1 MRRTQSD
8 ARTAQDGTRLARL
21 PDSLAQQLA
30 ATPETGDGY
39 WNVVIRLWD
48 GREFGGIGIV
58 DGEMIGV
65 PAAIETREVVAIGL
79 ETGDW
84 IRLGAVDP

>member
-1 MRRTQSD
+1 
-8 ARTAQDGTRLARL
+8 
-21 PDSLAQQLA
+21 
-30 ATPETGDGY
+30 
-39 WNVVIRLWD
+39 VIRLWD